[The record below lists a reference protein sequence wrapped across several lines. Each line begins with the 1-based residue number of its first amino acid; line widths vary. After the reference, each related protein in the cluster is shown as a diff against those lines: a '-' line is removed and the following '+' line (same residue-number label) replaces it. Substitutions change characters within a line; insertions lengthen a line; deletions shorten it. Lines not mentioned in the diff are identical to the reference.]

1 MENWASSLAKPEQW
15 TACPDALGAD
25 GSSPRSAE
33 DIEYHVDDGRQ
44 NQSDNSPNQ
53 ALASSIGANGHSQV
67 DNVSQWTLEEFPH
80 SCSNKTNSLSE
91 LSQPL
96 AQCPQSLIHIWDPGM
111 IWGGCPPPPGTHA
124 VRMLGMAS
132 PLLLPFPQE
141 QREQNEHQKRW
152 CHARE
157 PIPPPFPWDTLVHMD
172 MDPSQ
177 LHHQHQNK
185 IILSDL
191 LWMSREAR
199 GLECGSGQCGQRW
212 GPGSTKQMVHT
223 GSGVSL
229 VWQLLLRCFE
239 LVARL
244 E

>member
-1 MENWASSLAKPEQW
+1 MDLGRISSFLQQ
-15 TACPDALGAD
+15 
-25 GSSPRSAE
+25 
-33 DIEYHVDDGRQ
+33 Q
-44 NQSDNSPNQ
+44 NQQPFRTITTPCAVPSEPDPH
-53 ALASSIGANGHSQV
+53 LGPWDDMGWLSS
-67 DNVSQWTLEEFPH
+67 T
-80 SCSNKTNSLSE
+80 
-91 LSQPL
+91 
-96 AQCPQSLIHIWDPGM
+96 
-111 IWGGCPPPPGTHA
+111 PPGTHA

-199 GLECGSGQCGQRW
+199 GLECGCGQCGQRW

-223 GSGVSL
+223 GSGVRQ